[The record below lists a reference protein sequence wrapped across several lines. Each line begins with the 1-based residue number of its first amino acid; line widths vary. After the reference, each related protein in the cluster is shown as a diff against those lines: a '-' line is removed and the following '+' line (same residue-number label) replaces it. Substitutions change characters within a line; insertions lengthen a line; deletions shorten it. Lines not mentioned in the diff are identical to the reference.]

1 MERTQDL
8 NVVSLVPLMTPNEL
22 KAALPMSETAN
33 ATIVNG
39 RRDIQAIL
47 DGHDDRFVGIVG
59 PCSIH
64 DEDVALDYAA
74 RLARLQDEVRDTM
87 VLVMRAYFEKPRTVI
102 GWKGLIND
110 PTLDGTYN
118 IAAGIHRAREV
129 LLRIAETGVPTAT
142 ELLDPIV
149 PQYIAD
155 LVTWVSIGARTTESQ
170 THREM
175 ASGLSMPVG
184 FKNSTDGNLQV
195 ALDALQSARH
205 PHHFLGI
212 DQDGRTS
219 IVATRGNPYGHI
231 VLRGGRGGPNYDP
244 VSIAQTEEQLARAG
258 LPARILVDCSHA
270 NSGKQPHLQRH
281 VLRSV
286 LQQRLDGNAS
296 IIGFLIE
303 SNIHGGRQDLPK
315 RGEGLQYGVSITDA
329 CMSWDDTEQL
339 LRFAHQEL
347 VAGPHQLV

>member
-22 KAALPMSETAN
+22 KAALPMSPVAN
-33 ATIVNG
+33 DTVVNG
-39 RRDIQAIL
+39 RRAIQSIL
-47 DGHDDRFVGIVG
+47 DGDDSRLIGIVG

-64 DEDVALDYAA
+64 DEAVALDYAQ
-74 RLARLQDEVRDTM
+74 RLAALQEEVAETM
-87 VLVMRAYFEKPRTVI
+87 VLVMRAYFEKPRTTI

-110 PTLDGTYN
+110 PTLDGSYN
-118 IAAGIHRAREV
+118 ISAGIHKAREILV
-129 LLRIAETGVPTAT
+129 RIAEAGVPAAT

-212 DQDGRTS
+212 DQDGKTS
-219 IVATRGNPYGHI
+219 IVATRGNAYGHI

-244 VSIAQTEEQLARAG
+244 VSIAQTEEQLIKSN
-258 LPARILVDCSHA
+258 LPSRILVDCSHA
-270 NSGKQPHLQRH
+270 NSGKKPDLQRH

-286 LQQRLDGNAS
+286 LQQRLDGNGS
-296 IIGFLIE
+296 LIGFLIE
-303 SNIHGGRQDLPK
+303 SNVYGGRQDPPTTGAALK
-315 RGEGLQYGVSITDA
+315 YGISITDA
-329 CMSWDDTEQL
+329 CMGWEDTEQL
-339 LRFAHQEL
+339 LRFAHEEL